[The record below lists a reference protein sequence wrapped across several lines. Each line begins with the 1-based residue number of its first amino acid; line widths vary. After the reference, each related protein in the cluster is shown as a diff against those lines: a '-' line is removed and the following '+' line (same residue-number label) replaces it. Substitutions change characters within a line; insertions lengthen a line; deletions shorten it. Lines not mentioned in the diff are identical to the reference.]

1 MKFTVIVA
9 RYAITGVPLAQAR
22 LAKTLAARGHEV
34 DLIIGF
40 VAEGLP
46 VPELDD
52 VTVIHLNRPKT
63 RHILF
68 DIVRYLKKAKPDA
81 IFSAEDHLNAIVIA
95 GALLSGSKA
104 KITGSSRVNPF
115 DTYSRKIL
123 SKRWFLKRIMGALMW
138 RATAL
143 TCVSKAMVDQYRT
156 LFRNAPHACIYN
168 IVDTPAARARI
179 AEPVDHPWFTNRA
192 MPTLVAA
199 GQLEPWKGFFD
210 LIAAVHIV
218 AQKQPVRLAIFGE
231 GAQRAALQAQID
243 ALGMNDSIRLEGHV
257 VNPLKYFAHAD
268 AFVLSSHLEGMP
280 NVLIEAMLAGCTP
293 VATDCPTGPR
303 EILESGR
310 YGYLV
315 PMKDPIALAAGVEK
329 ALLDPINPDILAEAT
344 KPFQEDAVLAEHFRL
359 LGI

>member
-22 LAKTLAARGHEV
+22 LASALAARGHDV

-40 VAEGLP
+40 VAEDLS
-46 VPELDD
+46 VPEVDG
-52 VTVIHLNRPKT
+52 VTVIHLNRPKA
-63 RHILF
+63 RYILF
-68 DIVRYLKKAKPDA
+68 DMVRYLKNEKPDA
-81 IFSAEDHLNAIVIA
+81 VFSAEDHLNAIVITS
-95 GALLSGSKA
+95 ALLSRSKT

-123 SKRWFLKRIMGALMW
+123 SKRWFLKQIMAVLMW
-138 RATAL
+138 RADVL

-156 LFRNAPHACIYN
+156 LFRDAPHVCVYN
-168 IVDTPAARARI
+168 IVDTLAARTRI
-179 AEPVDHPWFTNRA
+179 AEPVDHPWFGQRTV
-192 MPTLVAA
+192 PTLVAA
-199 GQLEPWKGFFD
+199 GQLGPWKGFSD

-218 AQKQPVRLAIFGE
+218 TQKQPIRLAIFGE
-231 GAQRAALQAQID
+231 GLQRAELQAQID
-243 ALGMNDSIRLEGHV
+243 QLGMGEIISLEGHV
-257 VNPLKYFAHAD
+257 ANPLKYFAHAD
-268 AFVLSSHLEGMP
+268 VFVLSSHFEGMP
-280 NVLIEAMLAGCTP
+280 NVLIEAIMAGCTP

-315 PMKDPIALAAGVEK
+315 PVKDPIALAAGIEN
-329 ALLDPINPDILAEAT
+329 ALSRPINPRVLEEAL
-344 KPFQEDAVLAEHFRL
+344 KPFQEDTVLAKHFRL

>member
-22 LAKTLAARGHEV
+22 LASTLAARGHKV

-46 VPELDD
+46 VPELEG
-52 VTVIHLNRPKT
+52 VRVIHLNQPKA
-63 RHILF
+63 RNILF
-68 DIVRYLKKAKPDA
+68 YMVRYLKQEQPDA
-81 IFSAEDHLNAIVIA
+81 IFSAEDHLNAIVIIS
-95 GALLSGSKA
+95 ALLVRSKV
-104 KITGSSRVNPF
+104 KITGSSRISPF
-115 DTYSRKIL
+115 WAYDGKRF
-123 SKRWFLKRIMGALMW
+123 SKRWFLKKITTAFMW

-156 LFRNAPHACIYN
+156 VFRNPPHVCVYN
-168 IVDTPAARARI
+168 IVDTPTARTRI
-179 AEPVDHPWFTNRA
+179 AEPIDHPWFTDHSL
-192 MPTLVAA
+192 PTLVAA
-199 GQLEPWKGFFD
+199 GNLEPWKGFSD

-218 AQKQPVRLAIFGE
+218 AQKQPLRLAIFGE

-243 ALGMNDSIRLEGHV
+243 SLGMSESIRLEGHV
-257 VNPLKYFAHAD
+257 ANPLKYFARAD
-268 AFVLSSHLEGMP
+268 AFVLSSLLEGMP
-280 NVLIEAMLAGCTP
+280 NVLIEAMMAGCTP

-315 PMKDPIALAAGVEK
+315 PVQDPEALATGIEN
-329 ALLDPINPDILAEAT
+329 ALRSPVPAEVLSEAL

-359 LGI
+359 LGL

>member
-1 MKFTVIVA
+1 MRFTVIVA

-22 LAKTLAARGHEV
+22 LASTLAARGHEV

-46 VPELDD
+46 VPEVDG
-52 VTVIHLNRPKT
+52 VKVIHFNRPKV

-68 DIVRYLKKAKPDA
+68 DMVRYLKKQKPDA
-81 IFSAEDHLNAIVIA
+81 VFSAEDHLNAIVITSA
-95 GALLSGSKA
+95 ILSGSKT

-123 SKRWFLKRIMGALMW
+123 SKRWFLKRIMGVLMW

-156 LFRNAPHACIYN
+156 LFRNAPHVCVYN

-179 AEPVDHPWFTNRA
+179 AEPVDHPWFTDRTI
-192 MPTLVAA
+192 PVLVAA
-199 GQLEPWKGFFD
+199 GQLGPWKGFSD

-218 AQKQPVRLAIFGE
+218 AQKRPVRLAIFGH
-231 GAQRAALQAQID
+231 GAQRAELQAQID
-243 ALGMNDSIRLEGHV
+243 QLGLTEVISLEGHV
-257 VNPLKYFAHAD
+257 ANPLKYFAHAD
-268 AFVLSSHLEGMP
+268 AFVLSSHFEGMP
-280 NVLIEAMLAGCTP
+280 NVLIEAMMAGCPP

-310 YGYLV
+310 FGYLV
-315 PMKDPIALAAGVEK
+315 PVKDPIALAAGIEN
-329 ALLDPINPDILAEAT
+329 ALSNPINPGVLDEAIR
-344 KPFQEDAVLAEHFRL
+344 PFQEDAVLREHFRL

>member
-22 LAKTLAARGHEV
+22 LASTLAERGHEV

-46 VPELDD
+46 VPEIDGL
-52 VTVIHLNRPKT
+52 TVIHLNRPKA

-68 DIVRYLKKAKPDA
+68 DMVRYLKNEKPDVV
-81 IFSAEDHLNAIVIA
+81 FSAEDHLNAIVIA
-95 GALLSGSKA
+95 SVILSGSKT

-123 SKRWFLKRIMGALMW
+123 SKRWLLKRIMGALMW
-138 RATAL
+138 RANVL

-156 LFRNAPHACIYN
+156 LFRNPPHVCVYN

-179 AEPVDHPWFTNRA
+179 AEPVNHPWFGQRTV
-192 MPTLVAA
+192 PTMVAA
-199 GQLEPWKGFFD
+199 GQLGPWKGFSD
-210 LIAAVHIV
+210 LISAVHIV
-218 AQKQPVRLAIFGE
+218 AQKKPVRLAIFGD
-231 GAQRAALQAQID
+231 GPQRAELQAQID
-243 ALGMNDSIRLEGHV
+243 QLGMGEIISLEGHV
-257 VNPLKYFAHAD
+257 ANPLKYFAHAD
-268 AFVLSSHLEGMP
+268 VFVLSSHFEGMP
-280 NVLIEAMLAGCTP
+280 NVLIEAMMAGCTP

-315 PMKDPIALAAGVEK
+315 PVQDPIALAAGIEK
-329 ALLDPINPDILAEAT
+329 ALSNPISSKVLGEAI